1 MVIVMAMVLLLLA
14 ARDALAEAGLRRS
27 DQSHGEPW
35 QRRSWILFAGRLFE
49 AKAGE
54 AAMPCHLT
62 RHSAVWISY
71 RELSGENAIL
81 ASREIAKSRE
91 RYVSQYGYVIRDLA
105 A

>member
-1 MVIVMAMVLLLLA
+1 MVMAMVMVLLLLA
-14 ARDALAEAGLRRS
+14 ARDALAEAGLTRS

-62 RHSAVWISY
+62 RHSVSISY
-71 RELSGENAIL
+71 RELLVENAIL
-81 ASREIAKSRE
+81 VSREIAKSRE
-91 RYVSQYGYVIRDLA
+91 PLCPQYGYVIRDLA